1 VLRGRVNGRVGVE
14 NFTPG
19 GESVNRRDFHVA
31 DDRGAPIMPDKRTH
45 RGAHPQDAE
54 IFAPSWHATLRQAV
68 ADLSWLLSR
77 AYATPSAVKIVGDRY
92 GLSAR
97 QRTAVT
103 RCACGDEARSARLG
117 KQVALAAARGREVL
131 IDGYNV
137 LTTIEVALGGGW
149 ILAARDTAFRDMA
162 SIHGSYRKVEETRPA
177 IELLGRTLAD
187 AGVARVVL
195 YLDQPVS
202 NSGRL
207 KGIINEIAAA
217 RSWPWEVR
225 IVANPDRDLIAAEGD
240 AIIAS
245 ADSVVMDGC
254 ARWVNLAREVVTP
267 HVPDAK
273 VVDLRV

>member
-1 VLRGRVNGRVGVE
+1 
-14 NFTPG
+14 
-19 GESVNRRDFHVA
+19 
-31 DDRGAPIMPDKRTH
+31 MPDKRTH
-45 RGAHPQDAE
+45 RGAHPEDADG
-54 IFAPSWHATLRQAV
+54 FATPWHAAMRAAV

-77 AYATPSAVKIVGDRY
+77 AYATPSAVKLVGDRY

-103 RCACGDEARSARLG
+103 RCACADD
-117 KQVALAAARGREVL
+117 ALAGRLHREIRFEDVRGRNVF

-149 ILAARDTAFRDMA
+149 VLAARDTTFRDMA

-187 AGVARVVL
+187 AGVARTVL

-207 KGIINEIAAA
+207 KAIIGEIIAA
-217 RSWPWEVR
+217 RGWDWDVQ
-225 IVANPDRDLIAAEGD
+225 IVPNPDAVLIAAPAD
-240 AIIAS
+240 AIVAS

-254 ARWVNLAREVVTP
+254 PCWVNLAREVVTR
-267 HVPDAK
+267 HVSDANLINLQ
-273 VVDLRV
+273 VG

>member
-1 VLRGRVNGRVGVE
+1 
-14 NFTPG
+14 
-19 GESVNRRDFHVA
+19 
-31 DDRGAPIMPDKRTH
+31 MPDKRTH
-45 RGAHPQDAE
+45 RGAHPEDAE
-54 IFAPSWHATLRQAV
+54 FFAPPWHAAMRAGV
-68 ADLSWLLSR
+68 ADVSWLLTR
-77 AYATPSAVKIVGDRY
+77 AYATPSAVKVVGDRY

-103 RCACGDEARSARLG
+103 RCACADDARAARLA
-117 KQVALAAARGREVL
+117 KQVLFDDVRGRDVL

-149 ILAARDTAFRDMA
+149 VLAARDTTYRDMA

-187 AGVARVVL
+187 TGAARCVL

-207 KGIINEIAAA
+207 KGIINEIVAAHA
-217 RSWPWEVR
+217 WPWEVR
-225 IVANPDRDLIAAEGD
+225 IVLDPDADLVAAQGD
-240 AIIAS
+240 AIVIAS

-254 ARWVNLAREVVTP
+254 IRWVNLAREVVTRC
-267 HVPDAK
+267 VPDAN
-273 VVDLRV
+273 VVDLQ

>member
-1 VLRGRVNGRVGVE
+1 
-14 NFTPG
+14 
-19 GESVNRRDFHVA
+19 
-31 DDRGAPIMPDKRTH
+31 MPDKRTH
-45 RGAHPQDAE
+45 RGAHPEDAE
-54 IFAPSWHATLRQAV
+54 FFAPPWHAAMRAGV
-68 ADLSWLLSR
+68 ADLSWLLTR
-77 AYATPSAVKIVGDRY
+77 AYATPSAVKVVGDRY

-103 RCACGDEARSARLG
+103 RCACADDALTARLAR
-117 KQVALAAARGREVL
+117 QVLFDDVRGRDVL

-149 ILAARDTAFRDMA
+149 VLAARDTTYRDMA

-187 AGVARVVL
+187 TGAARCVL

-207 KGIINEIAAA
+207 KGIINEIVAAHTW
-217 RSWPWEVR
+217 RWEVR
-225 IVANPDRDLIAAEGD
+225 IVLDPDADLVAAQGD
-240 AIIAS
+240 AIVIAS

-254 ARWVNLAREVVTP
+254 IRWVNLAREVVTR
-267 HVPDAK
+267 HVPDAN
-273 VVDLRV
+273 VVDLQ

>member
-1 VLRGRVNGRVGVE
+1 
-14 NFTPG
+14 
-19 GESVNRRDFHVA
+19 
-31 DDRGAPIMPDKRTH
+31 MPDKRTH
-45 RGAHPQDAE
+45 RGAHPEDADD
-54 IFAPSWHATLRQAV
+54 FAPAWHAALRAAV

-103 RCACGDEARSARLG
+103 RCACADDLRAGRLRRE
-117 KQVALAAARGREVL
+117 VSFEDLRGRDVL

-149 ILAARDTAFRDMA
+149 VLAARDTTYRDMA
-162 SIHGSYRKVEETRPA
+162 SIHGSYRKVEETAPA
-177 IELLGRTLAD
+177 IELLGRTVVD
-187 AGVARVVL
+187 AGVARTVL

-207 KGIINEIAAA
+207 KVIINEIVAA
-217 RSWPWEVR
+217 RGWNWDVQ
-225 IVANPDRDLIAAEGD
+225 IVPNPDAVLIAAPAD
-240 AIIAS
+240 ANIAS

-254 ARWVNLAREVVTP
+254 PRWVNLAREVVTR
-267 HVPDAK
+267 HVPDAN
-273 VVDLRV
+273 VVDLSCAQKQS